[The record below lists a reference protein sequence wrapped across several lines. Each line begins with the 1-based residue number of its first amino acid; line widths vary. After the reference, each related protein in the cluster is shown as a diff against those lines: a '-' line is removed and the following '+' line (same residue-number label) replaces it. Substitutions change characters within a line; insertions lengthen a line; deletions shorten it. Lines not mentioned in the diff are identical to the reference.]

1 MANDESPIHL
11 HRGWMYDLPGCTSSC
26 DQGRKPCPCPSACLR
41 PEPDT
46 GTHQEQT
53 FSAIEAVLSV
63 ALLLIV
69 AGLTAYVLASV
80 LL

>member
-1 MANDESPIHL
+1 MTDHQSPIHL

-46 GTHQEQT
+46 GTHEAT
-53 FSAIEAVLSV
+53 FSAIETVLSV
-63 ALLLIV
+63 VLLLIV
-69 AGLTAYVLASV
+69 TGLTGYVLATV
-80 LL
+80 ML

>member
-1 MANDESPIHL
+1 MTDHQSPIRL

-46 GTHQEQT
+46 GTHSEAT

-63 ALLLIV
+63 VLLLIV
-69 AGLTAYVLASV
+69 AGLSAYVLSVV